1 MSVIDWDRCC
11 MARALE
17 LALRGQGAVEPNPL
31 VGCAIAQGK
40 QIVGEG
46 WHTRFG
52 GPHAE
57 IEALA
62 AAGSAATGATLFVT
76 LEPCCHHGKTP
87 PCSQALIRAG
97 VRRVVVALQD
107 PFPQVAGHGI
117 AELRQ
122 AGIRVEVGLL
132 EQEARQLNA
141 PYLKLIRRGRP
152 WILAK
157 WAMTL
162 DGKLATRTGSSQWIS
177 GEASRA
183 RVHQLRGRV
192 DAILVGRRTAEL
204 DDPLLTARP
213 PGPRV
218 ATRIVVDSQAR
229 LASHSRLVQ
238 TARDVPVLLAVG
250 PEASAADCR
259 RLADAGCEVWTGAA
273 RDAHERLLQL
283 LDELG
288 RRRMTNVLVEGGGRL
303 LGSLFD
309 AGQIDE
315 VHAFIAPK
323 LAGGQAAATAVG
335 GQGVEQ
341 MSQARWLTTPTVERL
356 DDDVY
361 VCGRLRPAVQHEGS
375 GLQNSILA
383 EQGRSTS
390 RDSLSAKIE
399 FCKPDPRAQTVT
411 SPTKQEE
418 EG

>member
-1 MSVIDWDRCC
+1 MPTVDWDRRW
-11 MARALE
+11 MARAVE
-17 LALRGQGAVEPNPL
+17 LAVRGQGAVEPNPL
-31 VGCAIAQGK
+31 VGCVIAQGER
-40 QIVGEG
+40 IVGEG

-62 AAGSAATGATLFVT
+62 AAGPAAAGATLYVT

-87 PCSQALIRAG
+87 PCTQALIRSA
-97 VRRVVVALQD
+97 VRRVVVAQVD
-107 PFPQVAGHGI
+107 PFPEVAGRGI

-122 AGIRVEVGLL
+122 AGIQVELGLL
-132 EQEARQLNA
+132 EQEAQQLNA

-152 WILAK
+152 WMLAK

-162 DGKLATRTGSSQWIS
+162 DGKLATRTGSSRWIS
-177 GEASRA
+177 GTASRR

-218 ATRIVVDSQAR
+218 AVRIVVDSQAR
-229 LASHSRLVQ
+229 LAPDSQLVR

-250 PEASAADCR
+250 PAATAADCR
-259 RLADAGCEVWTGAA
+259 RLSDAGCEIWTGAA
-273 RDAHERLLQL
+273 DDASQRLLLL

-309 AGQIDE
+309 AGELDE
-315 VHAFIAPK
+315 VHVFIAPK
-323 LAGGQAAATAVG
+323 LAGGTDAVSPVG
-335 GQGVEQ
+335 GLGVEQ
-341 MSQARWLTTPTVERL
+341 MSQARWLQTPIVERL
-356 DDDVY
+356 NEDIYVY
-361 VCGRLRPAVQHEGS
+361 GRIQPPV
-375 GLQNSILA
+375 
-383 EQGRSTS
+383 
-390 RDSLSAKIE
+390 
-399 FCKPDPRAQTVT
+399 P
-411 SPTKQEE
+411 
-418 EG
+418 